1 MFQEL
6 VRDWRSL
13 LGRFGYRPDLHSR
26 ANEDG
31 MEPSEVRRAVEA
43 GRSTASALGLQVD
56 DAVVVHNSDRI
67 AVRLIPCDVLARV
80 APSAH
85 QAGSEFEVEVARR
98 LAETDSP
105 VAELEP
111 RVEPRVY
118 TRDAFA
124 ITLWTYYEPVGSSEI
139 APADYAHALVR
150 LHGGLRQIDLRA
162 PHFTDRVVGAQ
173 REVGDRE
180 ETPALLDADRE
191 LLSNTLSRLRTAI
204 SSGGTGEQL
213 LHGEPHPGNLLSTRR
228 GPLFVD
234 LGTSCRGPVEFD
246 VAHAPEEVGEHYP
259 GVNQDLIHQCRI
271 LMWALFTT
279 WRWRRDDQL
288 PNGLY
293 WRIEGLNQLRA
304 ALDRYEL
311 D

>member
-1 MFQEL
+1 
-6 VRDWRSL
+6 
-13 LGRFGYRPDLHSR
+13 
-26 ANEDG
+26 

-43 GRSTASALGLQVD
+43 GRSTASTLGLQVD

-67 AVRLIPCDVLARV
+67 ALRLIPCDVLARV
-80 APSAH
+80 APSSH
-85 QAGSEFEVEVARR
+85 QAGSQFELDVACR

-118 TRDAFA
+118 MRDAFA
-124 ITLWTYYEPVGSSEI
+124 ITLWTYYEPVGFSDI

-150 LHGGLRQIDLRA
+150 LHAGLRRIDLGA
-162 PHFTDRVVGAQ
+162 PHFTDRLAGAQ

-180 ETPALLDADRE
+180 QTPALLGADRE
-191 LLSNTLSRLRTAI
+191 LLGTTLSGLRTTI
-204 SSGGTGEQL
+204 GSGAGEQL
-213 LHGEPHPGNLLSTRR
+213 LHGEPHPGNLLSTRK

-259 GVNQDLIHQCRI
+259 GANQDLIHQCRI

-288 PNGLY
+288 PNRSY

-304 ALDRYEL
+304 ALDRYGPGWA
-311 D
+311 